1 MYTMLRNAPLGV
13 LLSTQAPA
21 FLIAIVTAELFFK
34 WKSFALE
41 CLGFLALWFV
51 LEAVFTKI
59 RSTWIKRSEATPVP
73 KQCRISEPR

>member
-1 MYTMLRNAPLGV
+1 MYTMLRNASLGV

-21 FLIAIVTAELFFK
+21 FLIAFVTAELLFK

-51 LEAVFTKI
+51 LDAAFTGI
-59 RSTWIKRSEATPVP
+59 RSLWLRRTET
-73 KQCRISEPR
+73 ISPPAQ

>member
-1 MYTMLRNAPLGV
+1 MYTLIRNASLGA

-21 FLIAIVTAELFFK
+21 LVISLVIAEIFFK

-51 LEAVFTKI
+51 LDVIFSAI
-59 RSTWIKRSEATPVP
+59 RSAWLKRSAKTATP
-73 KQCRISEPR
+73 

>member
-1 MYTMLRNAPLGV
+1 MYTMLRNASLGV

-21 FLIAIVTAELFFK
+21 FLIAFVTAELFFK

-51 LEAVFTKI
+51 LDAAFTTI
-59 RSTWIKRSEATPVP
+59 RSMWLKRSEATSLPQ
-73 KQCRISEPR
+73 K

>member
-1 MYTMLRNAPLGV
+1 MYMLLRNASMSV

-21 FLIAIVTAELFFK
+21 FLISFVIAELFFK

-51 LEAVFTKI
+51 LDAVF
-59 RSTWIKRSEATPVP
+59 STVRAAWLSRKPSTPAT
-73 KQCRISEPR
+73 

>member
-1 MYTMLRNAPLGV
+1 MYTLLRTASLGT

-21 FLIAIVTAELFFK
+21 FLIAFVTAELFFK

-51 LEAVFTKI
+51 LDAVFSTALSMFTK
-59 RSTWIKRSEATPVP
+59 RR
-73 KQCRISEPR
+73 

>member
-1 MYTMLRNAPLGV
+1 MYTMLRNASLGV

-21 FLIAIVTAELFFK
+21 FLIAFVTAELFFK

-51 LEAVFTKI
+51 LDAAFTTI
-59 RSTWIKRSEATPVP
+59 RSMWLKRSHATSLPP
-73 KQCRISEPR
+73 Q

>member
-1 MYTMLRNAPLGV
+1 LSV

-21 FLIAIVTAELFFK
+21 LIISFVIASLYFK

-51 LEAVFTKI
+51 LDYLFTTV
-59 RSTWIKRSEATPVP
+59 RSAWLRRERDIE
-73 KQCRISEPR
+73 

>member
-1 MYTMLRNAPLGV
+1 MYTLLRNASLGT

-21 FLIAIVTAELFFK
+21 LLIAFVTADLFFK

-51 LEAVFTKI
+51 LDAAFTAVRFIWLKWK
-59 RSTWIKRSEATPVP
+59 RSTPAAT
-73 KQCRISEPR
+73 S